1 MLPDSGENLSD
12 VGLLDEEH
20 RALMV
25 RVHAPTEDATE
36 SRRGSR
42 TPVKTRRSRSMS
54 AWSISSRASARME
67 ER

>member
-25 RVHAPTEDATE
+25 RVHAPTDEAAPG
-36 SRRGSR
+36 RRGSR
-42 TPVKTRRSRSMS
+42 TPVKSRRSRSMS
-54 AWSISSRASARME
+54 AWSISSRASARLE
-67 ER
+67 DR